1 MLPVIIILLLIETPL
16 RPDTAL
22 GRGPTIL
29 QLCDPSVNI
38 SVEDSLLELPHPP
51 VTR

>member
-29 QLCDPSVNI
+29 QLCDPSVKI
-38 SVEDSLLELPHPP
+38 SVEGSLLELPHPP